1 MHILCLVD
9 RDAGTLLGQ
18 DLSSSVR
25 AALSE
30 NGHELELIEV
40 GSDDVVPCLGCL
52 LCLTKRHGVCVN
64 LDLMARI
71 NPRLGDFDLLCYLG
85 PIVFGQFS
93 SAMKNVMDK
102 AQINKMLRSR
112 RLIAIGY
119 GDDLLD
125 EEVATFVDIVR
136 KHRGDANLVH
146 PLFPERF
153 DVFASRSLDDNEG
166 LCEQLRSVL

>member
-1 MHILCLVD
+1 MRILCLAD
-9 RDAGTLLGQ
+9 RDARTLLGQ
-18 DLSSSVR
+18 DLSSRVH
-25 AALSE
+25 AVLSE
-30 NGHELELIEV
+30 HGSELEFVEV
-40 GSDDVVPCLGCL
+40 GPDDVAPCLGCL
-52 LCLTKRHGVCVN
+52 LCLTKRLGLCVN

-71 NPRLGDFDLLCYLG
+71 NPRLGDFDVLCYLG
-85 PIVFGQFS
+85 PIIFGQFS

-102 AQINKMLRSR
+102 AQTNRMLRSR

-125 EEVATFVDIVR
+125 EEVATFMDIVR

-153 DVFASRSLDDNEG
+153 DVFASRSLDDNEE
-166 LCEQLRSVL
+166 LCRQLGGVL